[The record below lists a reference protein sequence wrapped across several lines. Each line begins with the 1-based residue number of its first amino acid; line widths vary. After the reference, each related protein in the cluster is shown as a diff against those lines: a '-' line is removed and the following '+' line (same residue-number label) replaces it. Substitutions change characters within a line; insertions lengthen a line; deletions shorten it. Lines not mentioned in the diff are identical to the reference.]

1 MKKLA
6 LTDFTK
12 YRYPSALEL
21 SPDGRYLT
29 FALKEVDREGDGY
42 RWNLWLYDLESRES
56 RQITRGDDQRQAVWE
71 DNTHILYKTTEL
83 DEAMRARGF
92 EEEWTVYHRLNVCTG
107 EECEA
112 FRLPMSVSGLWKMD
126 EGRYVFTGET
136 HLDRPNLLELTGEA
150 LEKELVRRQQTKGY
164 KVLTELPLCENG
176 VGMFNQTRI
185 TLFLYLEATGE
196 YRRITPEDY
205 DVNHVNVRPG
215 QVLFTAFPFR
225 DAVWEDNTHILYKTT
240 ELDEAMR
247 ARGFE
252 EEWTVYHRLNVCTG
266 EECEAFRLPMSV
278 SGLWKMDE
286 GRYVFTGETHLDRP
300 NLLELTGEALEKE
313 LVRRQQTK
321 GYKVLTELP
330 LCENGVGMFNQ
341 TRITLFLY
349 LEATGEYRRITPEDY
364 DVNHVNV
371 RPGQVLFTAFPFRD
385 VKPVTEGMYRWDAE
399 RNETETL
406 ITPDKY
412 SIDYVGHLGRK
423 ALCLGLV
430 MRDYGVYEHPTFFV
444 VDENG
449 EENLGRYDRRVNSE
463 VVTDCFSG
471 SVTGQRMVGE
481 TLYFLNTDGV
491 GSSLCVW
498 TRETGVQT
506 LFGGDDYLI
515 DFDTKDGKRFLF
527 SAAVG
532 LKLPEV
538 YLWDGGQLEQLTDF
552 NGAVLEGVT
561 ISVPERL
568 TFTNTDGVDIDG
580 FVMKPVGYEP
590 GKRYPG
596 ILHIHGGPKM
606 VFGPGF
612 HHEMQL
618 WAASGFF
625 VCYCNPRGSC
635 GKGNAFADLQGKYG
649 EVDFQDLMEFTDEVL
664 RRYPEID
671 ADRMGVAGGSY
682 GGFMTNW
689 VIGHTDRFRC
699 AVSQRSIANYVGDY
713 LLSDI
718 GYYYVPDQ
726 QLGTIWEHP
735 ERLWK
740 ASPLTY
746 ADRVKTPTLF
756 IHADKDYRCTLA
768 NGLEMFAA
776 LKLHGVESKLCMFYG
791 ENHGLS
797 REGKPSNRISRLSE
811 ILHWMEEHLKE
822 E

>member
-1 MKKLA
+1 
-6 LTDFTK
+6 
-12 YRYPSALEL
+12 
-21 SPDGRYLT
+21 
-29 FALKEVDREGDGY
+29 
-42 RWNLWLYDLESRES
+42 
-56 RQITRGDDQRQAVWE
+56 
-71 DNTHILYKTTEL
+71 
-83 DEAMRARGF
+83 
-92 EEEWTVYHRLNVCTG
+92 
-107 EECEA
+107 
-112 FRLPMSVSGLWKMD
+112 
-126 EGRYVFTGET
+126 
-136 HLDRPNLLELTGEA
+136 
-150 LEKELVRRQQTKGY
+150 
-164 KVLTELPLCENG
+164 
-176 VGMFNQTRI
+176 
-185 TLFLYLEATGE
+185 
-196 YRRITPEDY
+196 
-205 DVNHVNVRPG
+205 
-215 QVLFTAFPFR
+215 
-225 DAVWEDNTHILYKTT
+225 
-240 ELDEAMR
+240 
-247 ARGFE
+247 
-252 EEWTVYHRLNVCTG
+252 
-266 EECEAFRLPMSV
+266 
-278 SGLWKMDE
+278 
-286 GRYVFTGETHLDRP
+286 
-300 NLLELTGEALEKE
+300 
-313 LVRRQQTK
+313 
-321 GYKVLTELP
+321 
-330 LCENGVGMFNQ
+330 
-341 TRITLFLY
+341 
-349 LEATGEYRRITPEDY
+349 
-364 DVNHVNV
+364 
-371 RPGQVLFTAFPFRD
+371 
-385 VKPVTEGMYRWDAE
+385 
-399 RNETETL
+399 
-406 ITPDKY
+406 
-412 SIDYVGHLGRK
+412 
-423 ALCLGLV
+423 

-481 TLYFLNTDGV
+481 TLYFL
-491 GSSLCVW
+491 
-498 TRETGVQT
+498 
-506 LFGGDDYLI
+506 
-515 DFDTKDGKRFLF
+515 
-527 SAAVG
+527 
-532 LKLPEV
+532 
-538 YLWDGGQLEQLTDF
+538 
-552 NGAVLEGVT
+552 
-561 ISVPERL
+561 
-568 TFTNTDGVDIDG
+568 NTDGVDIDG

-649 EVDFQDLMEFTDEVL
+649 EVDFRDLMEFTDEVL

-735 ERLWK
+735 ENLWK

-768 NGLEMFAA
+768 NGLEMFAV

-797 REGKPSNRISRLSE
+797 RERKPSNRISRLSE

>member
-6 LTDFTK
+6 LTDFAK

-71 DNTHILYKTTEL
+71 DNTHILYKTTEP

-107 EECEA
+107 EE
-112 FRLPMSVSGLWKMD
+112 R
-126 EGRYVFTGET
+126 
-136 HLDRPNLLELTGEA
+136 
-150 LEKELVRRQQTKGY
+150 
-164 KVLTELPLCENG
+164 
-176 VGMFNQTRI
+176 
-185 TLFLYLEATGE
+185 
-196 YRRITPEDY
+196 
-205 DVNHVNVRPG
+205 
-215 QVLFTAFPFR
+215 
-225 DAVWEDNTHILYKTT
+225 
-240 ELDEAMR
+240 
-247 ARGFE
+247 
-252 EEWTVYHRLNVCTG
+252 
-266 EECEAFRLPMSV
+266 EAFRLPMSV

-491 GSSLCVW
+491 
-498 TRETGVQT
+498 
-506 LFGGDDYLI
+506 
-515 DFDTKDGKRFLF
+515 
-527 SAAVG
+527 
-532 LKLPEV
+532 
-538 YLWDGGQLEQLTDF
+538 
-552 NGAVLEGVT
+552 
-561 ISVPERL
+561 
-568 TFTNTDGVDIDG
+568 DIDG

-649 EVDFQDLMEFTDEVL
+649 EVDFRDLMEFTDEVL

>member
-225 DAVWEDNTHILYKTT
+225 D
-240 ELDEAMR
+240 
-247 ARGFE
+247 
-252 EEWTVYHRLNVCTG
+252 
-266 EECEAFRLPMSV
+266 
-278 SGLWKMDE
+278 
-286 GRYVFTGETHLDRP
+286 
-300 NLLELTGEALEKE
+300 
-313 LVRRQQTK
+313 
-321 GYKVLTELP
+321 
-330 LCENGVGMFNQ
+330 
-341 TRITLFLY
+341 
-349 LEATGEYRRITPEDY
+349 
-364 DVNHVNV
+364 
-371 RPGQVLFTAFPFRD
+371 

-444 VDENG
+444 VDEKG

-481 TLYFLNTDGV
+481 TLYFL
-491 GSSLCVW
+491 
-498 TRETGVQT
+498 
-506 LFGGDDYLI
+506 
-515 DFDTKDGKRFLF
+515 
-527 SAAVG
+527 
-532 LKLPEV
+532 
-538 YLWDGGQLEQLTDF
+538 
-552 NGAVLEGVT
+552 
-561 ISVPERL
+561 
-568 TFTNTDGVDIDG
+568 NTDGVDIDG

-649 EVDFQDLMEFTDEVL
+649 EVDFRDLMEFTDEVL

>member
-6 LTDFTK
+6 LTDFAK

-21 SPDGRYLT
+21 SPDSRYLT
-29 FALKEVDREGDGY
+29 FALKDVDREGDGY
-42 RWNLWLYDLESRES
+42 RWNLWLYDLERRES
-56 RQITRGDDQRQAVWE
+56 RQITQGDDQRKAVWE
-71 DNTHILYKTTEL
+71 DNTHILYKTTEP
-83 DEAMRARGF
+83 DEALRARGF

-107 EECEA
+107 EDREA

-150 LEKELVRRQQTKGY
+150 LEKELVRRQQTRGY

-176 VGMFNQTRI
+176 VGMFNQTRN
-185 TLFLYLEATGE
+185 TLFLYLEA
-196 YRRITPEDY
+196 
-205 DVNHVNVRPG
+205 
-215 QVLFTAFPFR
+215 A
-225 DAVWEDNTHILYKTT
+225 
-240 ELDEAMR
+240 
-247 ARGFE
+247 
-252 EEWTVYHRLNVCTG
+252 
-266 EECEAFRLPMSV
+266 
-278 SGLWKMDE
+278 
-286 GRYVFTGETHLDRP
+286 
-300 NLLELTGEALEKE
+300 
-313 LVRRQQTK
+313 
-321 GYKVLTELP
+321 
-330 LCENGVGMFNQ
+330 
-341 TRITLFLY
+341 
-349 LEATGEYRRITPEDY
+349 GEYRRITPEDY

-471 SVTGQRMVGE
+471 AVTGQRMVGE
-481 TLYFLNTDGV
+481 TLYFL
-491 GSSLCVW
+491 
-498 TRETGVQT
+498 
-506 LFGGDDYLI
+506 
-515 DFDTKDGKRFLF
+515 
-527 SAAVG
+527 
-532 LKLPEV
+532 
-538 YLWDGGQLEQLTDF
+538 
-552 NGAVLEGVT
+552 
-561 ISVPERL
+561 
-568 TFTNTDGVDIDG
+568 NTDGVDIDG

-649 EVDFQDLMEFTDEVL
+649 EVDFRDLMEFTDEVL

>member
-6 LTDFTK
+6 LTDFAK

-21 SPDGRYLT
+21 SPDSRYLT
-29 FALKEVDREGDGY
+29 FALKDVDREGDGY
-42 RWNLWLYDLESRES
+42 RWNLWLYDLERRES
-56 RQITRGDDQRQAVWE
+56 RQITQGDDQRKAVWE
-71 DNTHILYKTTEL
+71 DNTHILYKTTEP
-83 DEAMRARGF
+83 DEALRARGF

-107 EECEA
+107 EDREA

-150 LEKELVRRQQTKGY
+150 LEKELVRRQQTRGY

-176 VGMFNQTRI
+176 VGMFNQTRN
-185 TLFLYLEATGE
+185 TLFLYLEA
-196 YRRITPEDY
+196 
-205 DVNHVNVRPG
+205 
-215 QVLFTAFPFR
+215 A
-225 DAVWEDNTHILYKTT
+225 
-240 ELDEAMR
+240 
-247 ARGFE
+247 
-252 EEWTVYHRLNVCTG
+252 
-266 EECEAFRLPMSV
+266 
-278 SGLWKMDE
+278 
-286 GRYVFTGETHLDRP
+286 
-300 NLLELTGEALEKE
+300 
-313 LVRRQQTK
+313 
-321 GYKVLTELP
+321 
-330 LCENGVGMFNQ
+330 
-341 TRITLFLY
+341 
-349 LEATGEYRRITPEDY
+349 GEYRRITPEDY

-444 VDENG
+444 VDEKG

-471 SVTGQRMVGE
+471 AVTGQRMVGE
-481 TLYFLNTDGV
+481 TLYFL
-491 GSSLCVW
+491 
-498 TRETGVQT
+498 
-506 LFGGDDYLI
+506 
-515 DFDTKDGKRFLF
+515 
-527 SAAVG
+527 
-532 LKLPEV
+532 
-538 YLWDGGQLEQLTDF
+538 
-552 NGAVLEGVT
+552 
-561 ISVPERL
+561 
-568 TFTNTDGVDIDG
+568 NTDGVDIDG

-649 EVDFQDLMEFTDEVL
+649 EVDFRDLMEFTDEVL

-735 ERLWK
+735 ENLWK

-756 IHADKDYRCTLA
+756 IHADKDYRCTLV

-811 ILHWMEEHLKE
+811 ILRWMDEHLKE

>member
-56 RQITRGDDQRQAVWE
+56 RQITRGDHQRQAVWE

-107 EECEA
+107 EEHEA

-225 DAVWEDNTHILYKTT
+225 DI
-240 ELDEAMR
+240 
-247 ARGFE
+247 
-252 EEWTVYHRLNVCTG
+252 
-266 EECEAFRLPMSV
+266 
-278 SGLWKMDE
+278 
-286 GRYVFTGETHLDRP
+286 
-300 NLLELTGEALEKE
+300 
-313 LVRRQQTK
+313 
-321 GYKVLTELP
+321 
-330 LCENGVGMFNQ
+330 
-341 TRITLFLY
+341 
-349 LEATGEYRRITPEDY
+349 
-364 DVNHVNV
+364 
-371 RPGQVLFTAFPFRD
+371 
-385 VKPVTEGMYRWDAE
+385 KPVTEGMYRWDAE

-444 VDENG
+444 VDEKG

-481 TLYFLNTDGV
+481 TLYFL
-491 GSSLCVW
+491 
-498 TRETGVQT
+498 
-506 LFGGDDYLI
+506 
-515 DFDTKDGKRFLF
+515 
-527 SAAVG
+527 
-532 LKLPEV
+532 
-538 YLWDGGQLEQLTDF
+538 
-552 NGAVLEGVT
+552 
-561 ISVPERL
+561 
-568 TFTNTDGVDIDG
+568 NTDGVDIDG

-649 EVDFQDLMEFTDEVL
+649 EVDFRDLMEFTDEVL

>member
-6 LTDFTK
+6 LTDFAK

-56 RQITRGDDQRQAVWE
+56 RQITQGDDQRQAVWE
-71 DNTHILYKTTEL
+71 DNTHILYKTTEP

-107 EECEA
+107 EE
-112 FRLPMSVSGLWKMD
+112 R
-126 EGRYVFTGET
+126 
-136 HLDRPNLLELTGEA
+136 
-150 LEKELVRRQQTKGY
+150 
-164 KVLTELPLCENG
+164 
-176 VGMFNQTRI
+176 
-185 TLFLYLEATGE
+185 
-196 YRRITPEDY
+196 
-205 DVNHVNVRPG
+205 
-215 QVLFTAFPFR
+215 
-225 DAVWEDNTHILYKTT
+225 
-240 ELDEAMR
+240 
-247 ARGFE
+247 
-252 EEWTVYHRLNVCTG
+252 
-266 EECEAFRLPMSV
+266 EAFRLPMSV

-481 TLYFLNTDGV
+481 TLYFL
-491 GSSLCVW
+491 
-498 TRETGVQT
+498 
-506 LFGGDDYLI
+506 
-515 DFDTKDGKRFLF
+515 
-527 SAAVG
+527 
-532 LKLPEV
+532 
-538 YLWDGGQLEQLTDF
+538 
-552 NGAVLEGVT
+552 
-561 ISVPERL
+561 
-568 TFTNTDGVDIDG
+568 NTDGVDIDG

-811 ILHWMEEHLKE
+811 ILQWMEEHLKE

>member
-6 LTDFTK
+6 LTDFAK

-29 FALKEVDREGDGY
+29 FALKDVDREGDGY
-42 RWNLWLYDLESRES
+42 RWNLWLYDLERRES
-56 RQITRGDDQRQAVWE
+56 RQITQGDDQRKAVWE
-71 DNTHILYKTTEL
+71 DNTHILYKTTEP
-83 DEAMRARGF
+83 DEALRARGF

-107 EECEA
+107 EDREA

-150 LEKELVRRQQTKGY
+150 LEKELVRRQQTRGY

-176 VGMFNQTRI
+176 VGMFNQTRN
-185 TLFLYLEATGE
+185 TLFLYLEA
-196 YRRITPEDY
+196 
-205 DVNHVNVRPG
+205 
-215 QVLFTAFPFR
+215 A
-225 DAVWEDNTHILYKTT
+225 
-240 ELDEAMR
+240 
-247 ARGFE
+247 
-252 EEWTVYHRLNVCTG
+252 
-266 EECEAFRLPMSV
+266 
-278 SGLWKMDE
+278 
-286 GRYVFTGETHLDRP
+286 
-300 NLLELTGEALEKE
+300 
-313 LVRRQQTK
+313 
-321 GYKVLTELP
+321 
-330 LCENGVGMFNQ
+330 
-341 TRITLFLY
+341 
-349 LEATGEYRRITPEDY
+349 GEYRRITPEDY

-471 SVTGQRMVGE
+471 AVTGQRMVGE
-481 TLYFLNTDGV
+481 TLYFL
-491 GSSLCVW
+491 
-498 TRETGVQT
+498 
-506 LFGGDDYLI
+506 
-515 DFDTKDGKRFLF
+515 
-527 SAAVG
+527 
-532 LKLPEV
+532 
-538 YLWDGGQLEQLTDF
+538 
-552 NGAVLEGVT
+552 
-561 ISVPERL
+561 
-568 TFTNTDGVDIDG
+568 NTDGVDIDG

-649 EVDFQDLMEFTDEVL
+649 EVDFRDLMEFTDEVL

-811 ILHWMEEHLKE
+811 ILRWMDEHLKE

>member
-6 LTDFTK
+6 LTDFAK

-56 RQITRGDDQRQAVWE
+56 RQITQGDDQRQAVWE

-107 EECEA
+107 EEREA
-112 FRLPMSVSGLWKMD
+112 FRLPMSG
-126 EGRYVFTGET
+126 
-136 HLDRPNLLELTGEA
+136 
-150 LEKELVRRQQTKGY
+150 
-164 KVLTELPLCENG
+164 
-176 VGMFNQTRI
+176 
-185 TLFLYLEATGE
+185 
-196 YRRITPEDY
+196 
-205 DVNHVNVRPG
+205 
-215 QVLFTAFPFR
+215 
-225 DAVWEDNTHILYKTT
+225 
-240 ELDEAMR
+240 
-247 ARGFE
+247 
-252 EEWTVYHRLNVCTG
+252 
-266 EECEAFRLPMSV
+266 

-491 GSSLCVW
+491 
-498 TRETGVQT
+498 
-506 LFGGDDYLI
+506 
-515 DFDTKDGKRFLF
+515 
-527 SAAVG
+527 
-532 LKLPEV
+532 
-538 YLWDGGQLEQLTDF
+538 
-552 NGAVLEGVT
+552 
-561 ISVPERL
+561 
-568 TFTNTDGVDIDG
+568 DIDG

-649 EVDFQDLMEFTDEVL
+649 EVDFRDLMEFTDEVL

-791 ENHGLS
+791 ENHDLS

>member
-6 LTDFTK
+6 LTDFAK

-21 SPDGRYLT
+21 SPDSRYLT
-29 FALKEVDREGDGY
+29 FALKDVDREGDGY
-42 RWNLWLYDLESRES
+42 RWNLWLYDLERRES
-56 RQITRGDDQRQAVWE
+56 RQITQGDDQRKAVWE
-71 DNTHILYKTTEL
+71 DNTHILYKTTEP
-83 DEAMRARGF
+83 DEALRARGF

-107 EECEA
+107 EDREA

-150 LEKELVRRQQTKGY
+150 LEKELVRRQQT
-164 KVLTELPLCENG
+164 
-176 VGMFNQTRI
+176 R
-185 TLFLYLEATGE
+185 
-196 YRRITPEDY
+196 
-205 DVNHVNVRPG
+205 
-215 QVLFTAFPFR
+215 
-225 DAVWEDNTHILYKTT
+225 
-240 ELDEAMR
+240 
-247 ARGFE
+247 
-252 EEWTVYHRLNVCTG
+252 
-266 EECEAFRLPMSV
+266 
-278 SGLWKMDE
+278 
-286 GRYVFTGETHLDRP
+286 
-300 NLLELTGEALEKE
+300 
-313 LVRRQQTK
+313 

-444 VDENG
+444 VDEKG

-481 TLYFLNTDGV
+481 TLYFL
-491 GSSLCVW
+491 
-498 TRETGVQT
+498 
-506 LFGGDDYLI
+506 
-515 DFDTKDGKRFLF
+515 
-527 SAAVG
+527 
-532 LKLPEV
+532 
-538 YLWDGGQLEQLTDF
+538 
-552 NGAVLEGVT
+552 
-561 ISVPERL
+561 
-568 TFTNTDGVDIDG
+568 NTDGVDIDG

-649 EVDFQDLMEFTDEVL
+649 EVDFRDLMEFTDEVL

-811 ILHWMEEHLKE
+811 ILRWMDEHLKE

>member
-6 LTDFTK
+6 LTDFAK

-56 RQITRGDDQRQAVWE
+56 RQITRGDHQRQAVWE

-107 EECEA
+107 EEREA

-225 DAVWEDNTHILYKTT
+225 DI
-240 ELDEAMR
+240 
-247 ARGFE
+247 
-252 EEWTVYHRLNVCTG
+252 
-266 EECEAFRLPMSV
+266 
-278 SGLWKMDE
+278 
-286 GRYVFTGETHLDRP
+286 
-300 NLLELTGEALEKE
+300 
-313 LVRRQQTK
+313 
-321 GYKVLTELP
+321 
-330 LCENGVGMFNQ
+330 
-341 TRITLFLY
+341 
-349 LEATGEYRRITPEDY
+349 
-364 DVNHVNV
+364 
-371 RPGQVLFTAFPFRD
+371 
-385 VKPVTEGMYRWDAE
+385 KPVTEGMYRWDAE

-491 GSSLCVW
+491 
-498 TRETGVQT
+498 
-506 LFGGDDYLI
+506 
-515 DFDTKDGKRFLF
+515 
-527 SAAVG
+527 
-532 LKLPEV
+532 
-538 YLWDGGQLEQLTDF
+538 
-552 NGAVLEGVT
+552 
-561 ISVPERL
+561 
-568 TFTNTDGVDIDG
+568 DIDG

-649 EVDFQDLMEFTDEVL
+649 EVDFRDLMEFTDEVL

-756 IHADKDYRCTLA
+756 IHADKDYLCTLA

-776 LKLHGVESKLCMFYG
+776 LKLHGLESKLCMFYG

>member
-6 LTDFTK
+6 LTDFAK

-56 RQITRGDDQRQAVWE
+56 RQITQGDDQRQAVWE
-71 DNTHILYKTTEL
+71 DNTHILYKTTEP

-107 EECEA
+107 EE
-112 FRLPMSVSGLWKMD
+112 R
-126 EGRYVFTGET
+126 
-136 HLDRPNLLELTGEA
+136 
-150 LEKELVRRQQTKGY
+150 
-164 KVLTELPLCENG
+164 
-176 VGMFNQTRI
+176 
-185 TLFLYLEATGE
+185 
-196 YRRITPEDY
+196 
-205 DVNHVNVRPG
+205 
-215 QVLFTAFPFR
+215 
-225 DAVWEDNTHILYKTT
+225 
-240 ELDEAMR
+240 
-247 ARGFE
+247 
-252 EEWTVYHRLNVCTG
+252 
-266 EECEAFRLPMSV
+266 EAFRLPMSV

-491 GSSLCVW
+491 
-498 TRETGVQT
+498 
-506 LFGGDDYLI
+506 
-515 DFDTKDGKRFLF
+515 
-527 SAAVG
+527 
-532 LKLPEV
+532 
-538 YLWDGGQLEQLTDF
+538 
-552 NGAVLEGVT
+552 
-561 ISVPERL
+561 
-568 TFTNTDGVDIDG
+568 DIDG

-649 EVDFQDLMEFTDEVL
+649 EVDFRDLMEFTDEVL

>member
-6 LTDFTK
+6 LTDFAK

-56 RQITRGDDQRQAVWE
+56 RQITQGDDQRKAVWE

-225 DAVWEDNTHILYKTT
+225 DI
-240 ELDEAMR
+240 
-247 ARGFE
+247 
-252 EEWTVYHRLNVCTG
+252 
-266 EECEAFRLPMSV
+266 
-278 SGLWKMDE
+278 
-286 GRYVFTGETHLDRP
+286 
-300 NLLELTGEALEKE
+300 
-313 LVRRQQTK
+313 
-321 GYKVLTELP
+321 
-330 LCENGVGMFNQ
+330 
-341 TRITLFLY
+341 
-349 LEATGEYRRITPEDY
+349 
-364 DVNHVNV
+364 
-371 RPGQVLFTAFPFRD
+371 
-385 VKPVTEGMYRWDAE
+385 KPVTEGMYRWDAE

-481 TLYFLNTDGV
+481 TLYFL
-491 GSSLCVW
+491 
-498 TRETGVQT
+498 
-506 LFGGDDYLI
+506 
-515 DFDTKDGKRFLF
+515 
-527 SAAVG
+527 
-532 LKLPEV
+532 
-538 YLWDGGQLEQLTDF
+538 
-552 NGAVLEGVT
+552 
-561 ISVPERL
+561 
-568 TFTNTDGVDIDG
+568 NTDGVDIDG

-811 ILHWMEEHLKE
+811 ILQWMEEHLKE

>member
-6 LTDFTK
+6 LTDFAK

-107 EECEA
+107 EE
-112 FRLPMSVSGLWKMD
+112 R
-126 EGRYVFTGET
+126 
-136 HLDRPNLLELTGEA
+136 
-150 LEKELVRRQQTKGY
+150 
-164 KVLTELPLCENG
+164 
-176 VGMFNQTRI
+176 
-185 TLFLYLEATGE
+185 
-196 YRRITPEDY
+196 
-205 DVNHVNVRPG
+205 
-215 QVLFTAFPFR
+215 
-225 DAVWEDNTHILYKTT
+225 
-240 ELDEAMR
+240 
-247 ARGFE
+247 
-252 EEWTVYHRLNVCTG
+252 
-266 EECEAFRLPMSV
+266 EAFRLPMSV

-471 SVTGQRMVGE
+471 LRHGTENGGRDAVFPQHGRRGLRLVRMDAGGRC
-481 TLYFLNTDGV
+481 TDD
-491 GSSLCVW
+491 LRRRRLPYC
-498 TRETGVQT
+498 
-506 LFGGDDYLI
+506 
-515 DFDTKDGKRFLF
+515 FDTKDGKRFLF

-532 LKLPEV
+532 LELPEV

-552 NGAVLEGVT
+552 NGAALEGVT

-625 VCYCNPRGSC
+625 CMLLQPQR
-635 GKGNAFADLQGKYG
+635 KLRQGKCLCRSSG
-649 EVDFQDLMEFTDEVL
+649 QV
-664 RRYPEID
+664 RRGRLPGSD
-671 ADRMGVAGGSY
+671 GV
-682 GGFMTNW
+682 
-689 VIGHTDRFRC
+689 
-699 AVSQRSIANYVGDY
+699 
-713 LLSDI
+713 
-718 GYYYVPDQ
+718 
-726 QLGTIWEHP
+726 
-735 ERLWK
+735 
-740 ASPLTY
+740 
-746 ADRVKTPTLF
+746 
-756 IHADKDYRCTLA
+756 
-768 NGLEMFAA
+768 
-776 LKLHGVESKLCMFYG
+776 HG
-791 ENHGLS
+791 
-797 REGKPSNRISRLSE
+797 
-811 ILHWMEEHLKE
+811 
-822 E
+822 

>member
-6 LTDFTK
+6 LTDFAK

-107 EECEA
+107 EE
-112 FRLPMSVSGLWKMD
+112 R
-126 EGRYVFTGET
+126 
-136 HLDRPNLLELTGEA
+136 
-150 LEKELVRRQQTKGY
+150 
-164 KVLTELPLCENG
+164 
-176 VGMFNQTRI
+176 
-185 TLFLYLEATGE
+185 
-196 YRRITPEDY
+196 
-205 DVNHVNVRPG
+205 
-215 QVLFTAFPFR
+215 
-225 DAVWEDNTHILYKTT
+225 
-240 ELDEAMR
+240 
-247 ARGFE
+247 
-252 EEWTVYHRLNVCTG
+252 
-266 EECEAFRLPMSV
+266 EAFRLPMSV

-491 GSSLCVW
+491 
-498 TRETGVQT
+498 
-506 LFGGDDYLI
+506 
-515 DFDTKDGKRFLF
+515 
-527 SAAVG
+527 
-532 LKLPEV
+532 
-538 YLWDGGQLEQLTDF
+538 
-552 NGAVLEGVT
+552 
-561 ISVPERL
+561 
-568 TFTNTDGVDIDG
+568 DIDG

-618 WAASGFF
+618 WAVSGFF

-649 EVDFQDLMEFTDEVL
+649 EVDFRDLMEFTDEVL

-797 REGKPSNRISRLSE
+797 REEKPSNRISRLSE

>member
-56 RQITRGDDQRQAVWE
+56 RQITRGDDQRQ
-71 DNTHILYKTTEL
+71 
-83 DEAMRARGF
+83 
-92 EEEWTVYHRLNVCTG
+92 
-107 EECEA
+107 
-112 FRLPMSVSGLWKMD
+112 
-126 EGRYVFTGET
+126 
-136 HLDRPNLLELTGEA
+136 
-150 LEKELVRRQQTKGY
+150 
-164 KVLTELPLCENG
+164 
-176 VGMFNQTRI
+176 
-185 TLFLYLEATGE
+185 
-196 YRRITPEDY
+196 
-205 DVNHVNVRPG
+205 
-215 QVLFTAFPFR
+215 
-225 DAVWEDNTHILYKTT
+225 AVWEDNTHILYKTT

-491 GSSLCVW
+491 
-498 TRETGVQT
+498 
-506 LFGGDDYLI
+506 
-515 DFDTKDGKRFLF
+515 
-527 SAAVG
+527 
-532 LKLPEV
+532 
-538 YLWDGGQLEQLTDF
+538 
-552 NGAVLEGVT
+552 
-561 ISVPERL
+561 
-568 TFTNTDGVDIDG
+568 DIDG

>member
-56 RQITRGDDQRQAVWE
+56 RQITRGDHQRQ
-71 DNTHILYKTTEL
+71 
-83 DEAMRARGF
+83 
-92 EEEWTVYHRLNVCTG
+92 
-107 EECEA
+107 
-112 FRLPMSVSGLWKMD
+112 
-126 EGRYVFTGET
+126 
-136 HLDRPNLLELTGEA
+136 
-150 LEKELVRRQQTKGY
+150 
-164 KVLTELPLCENG
+164 
-176 VGMFNQTRI
+176 
-185 TLFLYLEATGE
+185 
-196 YRRITPEDY
+196 
-205 DVNHVNVRPG
+205 
-215 QVLFTAFPFR
+215 
-225 DAVWEDNTHILYKTT
+225 AVWEDNTHILYKTT

-481 TLYFLNTDGV
+481 ALYFL
-491 GSSLCVW
+491 
-498 TRETGVQT
+498 
-506 LFGGDDYLI
+506 
-515 DFDTKDGKRFLF
+515 
-527 SAAVG
+527 
-532 LKLPEV
+532 
-538 YLWDGGQLEQLTDF
+538 
-552 NGAVLEGVT
+552 
-561 ISVPERL
+561 
-568 TFTNTDGVDIDG
+568 NTDGVDIDG

-797 REGKPSNRISRLSE
+797 REEKPSNRISRLSE

>member
-56 RQITRGDDQRQAVWE
+56 RQITRGDHQRQ
-71 DNTHILYKTTEL
+71 
-83 DEAMRARGF
+83 
-92 EEEWTVYHRLNVCTG
+92 
-107 EECEA
+107 
-112 FRLPMSVSGLWKMD
+112 
-126 EGRYVFTGET
+126 
-136 HLDRPNLLELTGEA
+136 
-150 LEKELVRRQQTKGY
+150 
-164 KVLTELPLCENG
+164 
-176 VGMFNQTRI
+176 
-185 TLFLYLEATGE
+185 
-196 YRRITPEDY
+196 
-205 DVNHVNVRPG
+205 
-215 QVLFTAFPFR
+215 
-225 DAVWEDNTHILYKTT
+225 AVWEDNTHILYKTT

-491 GSSLCVW
+491 
-498 TRETGVQT
+498 
-506 LFGGDDYLI
+506 
-515 DFDTKDGKRFLF
+515 
-527 SAAVG
+527 
-532 LKLPEV
+532 
-538 YLWDGGQLEQLTDF
+538 
-552 NGAVLEGVT
+552 
-561 ISVPERL
+561 
-568 TFTNTDGVDIDG
+568 DIDG

-590 GKRYPG
+590 GTRYPG

-649 EVDFQDLMEFTDEVL
+649 EVDFRDLMEFTDEVL

>member
-6 LTDFTK
+6 LTDFAK

-29 FALKEVDREGDGY
+29 FALKDVDREGDGY
-42 RWNLWLYDLESRES
+42 RWNLWLYDLERRES
-56 RQITRGDDQRQAVWE
+56 RQITQGDDQRKAVWE
-71 DNTHILYKTTEL
+71 DNTHILYKTTEP
-83 DEAMRARGF
+83 DEALRARGF

-107 EECEA
+107 EDREA

-150 LEKELVRRQQTKGY
+150 LEKELVRRQQTRGY

-176 VGMFNQTRI
+176 VGMFNQTRN
-185 TLFLYLEATGE
+185 TLFLYLEA
-196 YRRITPEDY
+196 
-205 DVNHVNVRPG
+205 
-215 QVLFTAFPFR
+215 A
-225 DAVWEDNTHILYKTT
+225 
-240 ELDEAMR
+240 
-247 ARGFE
+247 
-252 EEWTVYHRLNVCTG
+252 
-266 EECEAFRLPMSV
+266 
-278 SGLWKMDE
+278 
-286 GRYVFTGETHLDRP
+286 
-300 NLLELTGEALEKE
+300 
-313 LVRRQQTK
+313 
-321 GYKVLTELP
+321 
-330 LCENGVGMFNQ
+330 
-341 TRITLFLY
+341 
-349 LEATGEYRRITPEDY
+349 GEYRRITPEDY

-491 GSSLCVW
+491 
-498 TRETGVQT
+498 
-506 LFGGDDYLI
+506 
-515 DFDTKDGKRFLF
+515 
-527 SAAVG
+527 
-532 LKLPEV
+532 
-538 YLWDGGQLEQLTDF
+538 
-552 NGAVLEGVT
+552 
-561 ISVPERL
+561 
-568 TFTNTDGVDIDG
+568 DIDG

-618 WAASGFF
+618 WVASGFF

-649 EVDFQDLMEFTDEVL
+649 EVDFRDLMEFTDEVL

-768 NGLEMFAA
+768 NDLEMFAA

>member
-6 LTDFTK
+6 LTDFAK

-29 FALKEVDREGDGY
+29 FALKEVDSEGDGY
-42 RWNLWLYDLESRES
+42 RWNLWLYDLERRES
-56 RQITRGDDQRQAVWE
+56 RQITRGDSQRKAVWE

-83 DEAMRARGF
+83 DEALRAQGF

-107 EECEA
+107 EESEA

-136 HLDRPNLLELTGEA
+136 HLDRPNLLELTGET

-176 VGMFNQTRI
+176 VGMFNQTRN
-185 TLFLYLEATGE
+185 TLFLYLEA
-196 YRRITPEDY
+196 
-205 DVNHVNVRPG
+205 
-215 QVLFTAFPFR
+215 A
-225 DAVWEDNTHILYKTT
+225 
-240 ELDEAMR
+240 
-247 ARGFE
+247 
-252 EEWTVYHRLNVCTG
+252 
-266 EECEAFRLPMSV
+266 
-278 SGLWKMDE
+278 
-286 GRYVFTGETHLDRP
+286 
-300 NLLELTGEALEKE
+300 
-313 LVRRQQTK
+313 
-321 GYKVLTELP
+321 
-330 LCENGVGMFNQ
+330 
-341 TRITLFLY
+341 
-349 LEATGEYRRITPEDY
+349 GEYRRITPEDY

-471 SVTGQRMVGE
+471 SITGQRMVGE

-491 GSSLCVW
+491 GSGLCVW

-538 YLWDGGQLEQLTDF
+538 YLWDGGELEQLTDF
-552 NGAVLEGVT
+552 NGVALEGVT

-596 ILHIHGGPKM
+596 ILHIH
-606 VFGPGF
+606 
-612 HHEMQL
+612 
-618 WAASGFF
+618 
-625 VCYCNPRGSC
+625 
-635 GKGNAFADLQGKYG
+635 
-649 EVDFQDLMEFTDEVL
+649 
-664 RRYPEID
+664 EIGR
-671 ADRMGVAGGSY
+671 AHV
-682 GGFMTNW
+682 
-689 VIGHTDRFRC
+689 
-699 AVSQRSIANYVGDY
+699 
-713 LLSDI
+713 
-718 GYYYVPDQ
+718 
-726 QLGTIWEHP
+726 
-735 ERLWK
+735 
-740 ASPLTY
+740 
-746 ADRVKTPTLF
+746 
-756 IHADKDYRCTLA
+756 
-768 NGLEMFAA
+768 
-776 LKLHGVESKLCMFYG
+776 
-791 ENHGLS
+791 
-797 REGKPSNRISRLSE
+797 
-811 ILHWMEEHLKE
+811 
-822 E
+822 